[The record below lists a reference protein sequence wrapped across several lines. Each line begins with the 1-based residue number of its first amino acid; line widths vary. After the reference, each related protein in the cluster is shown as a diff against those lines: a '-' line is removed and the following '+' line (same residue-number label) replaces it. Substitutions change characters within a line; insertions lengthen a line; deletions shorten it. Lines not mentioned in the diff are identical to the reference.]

1 MTTTKDLLSQKV
13 APLES
18 QVERY
23 KSAYADL
30 WWNTKS
36 DFPELGRAYSQTDQ
50 KKTEKKLSVFI
61 DELTLKIKQYPAAKE
76 SIDKWLEEFTS
87 GLKEFGQQIN
97 LPDEYLNTASNQ
109 GFINSTRHFIERVKE
124 FDPALKIEDV
134 YQALRNVWIMNSLQI
149 YFGRKVEYTDAI
161 FGYSM
166 LYPYTD
172 NRLDDETEPW
182 QSKYILLNSL
192 KSSLEGRPQPDLA
205 PQEEKLLQLIKIIE
219 KQYDRSIYPG
229 VYQSLL
235 TIFNAQ
241 IKSLGQQKA
250 LRIPYETDILKISLE
265 KGGTSVLADGY
276 LVNGTL
282 HEAQSDFCFGFGL
295 FLQLADD
302 IQDVKEDGK
311 NNHMTIFSQIAGRYK
326 LDRLANKLFHFI
338 SEIVDTKLDSTR
350 KNEKNLQELITKNC
364 FLLILEAIGKN
375 RDYYS
380 QEYYKALQPFFPI
393 RFSYLKTLRKKIQN
407 NFLDEKRN
415 LLDYDLISTILLTIT
430 SRTISNR

>member
-1 MTTTKDLLSQKV
+1 MLTSGGTQNLIFQNWEGHIHR
-13 APLES
+13 PI
-18 QVERY
+18 
-23 KSAYADL
+23 
-30 WWNTKS
+30 
-36 DFPELGRAYSQTDQ
+36 
-50 KKTEKKLSVFI
+50 KKKPKKKLSVFI

-76 SIDKWLEEFTS
+76 SRDKWLEEFTS